1 MKFQILEKMYLNNLD
16 NYIIKM
22 KTNFRKNENPSSESD
37 KKTISNTEQKDL
49 TQEEFEDYITK
60 SGAKGSFMVYRSNQ
74 KDEELGLE
82 EL

>member
-74 KDEELGLE
+74 KDEDFGYG
-82 EL
+82 